1 LTICIIF
8 SGCVEENNVTQSNE
22 SAYQEPVNITPG
34 NISSTT
40 LSSEE
45 ENVPEI
51 EVTSFSSIYIH
62 DNSEKIDGYL
72 FSWDNVPGNESQR
85 LISYLKNDLN
95 ISWVDNA
102 QIVKTNNNETIRV
115 FTSGNSLELTLDNNK
130 NMILTTID
138 SVPFHLSKIK
148 KENGKIYVYRL
159 EEYKFVYNITEKYY
173 AVYNLSITNNGSKNI
188 DFKLNELN
196 VRDGNHIFNTTIELE
211 SPYFSYNNEILSDLE
226 KETKLE
232 DITLSP
238 GQTINGSVVFQVNSS
253 YNESF
258 LLNYNKTLITS
269 SSFIKSIE
277 ALRTAE
283 QYDYSIVFGI
293 PLFYS
298 VNRDSFE
305 PDIEGYPYIWSNWVN
320 RSRVEYFKKVYSDKK
335 PKYSPNDIPQT
346 EIVYALKVIPERNI
360 TSTIERYI
368 SYPDSYPENHLMVV
382 DDTGEELINKSV
394 RALDKIVI
402 LKDQTYERHS
412 GEKVDT
418 PPMHFSNVTIV
429 KISYL
434 NYYGRPMANSISL
447 IDQDLILDDEKNII
461 LARYHCGNYLS

>member
-1 LTICIIF
+1 M
-8 SGCVEENNVTQSNE
+8 
-22 SAYQEPVNITPG
+22 
-34 NISSTT
+34 
-40 LSSEE
+40 
-45 ENVPEI
+45 
-51 EVTSFSSIYIH
+51 
-62 DNSEKIDGYL
+62 
-72 FSWDNVPGNESQR
+72 
-85 LISYLKNDLN
+85 
-95 ISWVDNA
+95 
-102 QIVKTNNNETIRV
+102 KTM
-115 FTSGNSLELTLDNNK
+115 K

-138 SVPFHLSKIK
+138 SVPLYLSKIK
-148 KENGKIYVYRL
+148 KENGKIYIYRL
-159 EEYKFVYNITEKYY
+159 EEYKSVYNITEKYY
-173 AVYNLSITNNGSKNI
+173 AVYNLSITNNGSKNK

-211 SPYFSYNNEILSDLE
+211 SLYLSYNNEILSDLE

-232 DITLSP
+232 DTTLSP

-258 LLNYNKTLITS
+258 LLNYNKTPITS
-269 SSFIKSIE
+269 SSFIKSTE

-283 QYDYSIVFGI
+283 QYNYSIVFGI

-305 PDIEGYPYIWSNWVN
+305 PDIEEYPYIWSNWVN
-320 RSRVEYFKKVYSDKK
+320 RSRVEFFKKVYSDKK
-335 PKYSPNDIPQT
+335 LKYSPNDIPQT
-346 EIVYALKVIPERNI
+346 KIVYALKVIPERNV

-394 RALDKIVI
+394 NRALDKIVI

-434 NYYGRPMANSISL
+434 NYYGRPMADSTSI

-461 LARYHCGNYLS
+461 LARYHCQNYMS